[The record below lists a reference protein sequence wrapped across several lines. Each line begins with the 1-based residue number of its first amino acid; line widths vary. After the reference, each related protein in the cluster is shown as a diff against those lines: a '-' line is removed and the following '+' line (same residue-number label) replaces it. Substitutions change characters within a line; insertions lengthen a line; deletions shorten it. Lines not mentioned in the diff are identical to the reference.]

1 MEDILR
7 NAFYEEAE
15 ELLQEI
21 EDCILEMD
29 HTGSAKENID
39 GLFRYVHTLKGSSAA
54 MQINDM
60 AKLTH
65 QLEDVLGMVRDG
77 KLDIGQE
84 MIDVMLHIL
93 DELKTRVMKHKVDED
108 YEIDVQ
114 RFITQLDMIRKKEAS
129 QENFNK
135 TYSIQIHLHE
145 DTFMKGARLFIVTD
159 RLGKAGEIQRTSWE
173 GLDINEIEGENFEII
188 YTSSLTKKEIED
200 LMFSISDIEKV
211 EVSEL
216 AVYEKAVQTKKP
228 KEELQSVIRV
238 NIKKLD
244 QLLRIVEELSVDKE
258 RLKQLM
264 KKVERKYSN
273 DDDVK
278 SIKSLDKFTGK
289 YNVLGELKGLAGTAI
304 LGDGDFA
311 YVLDVQTLLNEVIKS
326 KKGGYAV
333 GY

>member
-238 NIKKLD
+238 NIKK
-244 QLLRIVEELSVDKE
+244 IGSIA
-258 RLKQLM
+258 
-264 KKVERKYSN
+264 SN
-273 DDDVK
+273 
-278 SIKSLDKFTGK
+278 S
-289 YNVLGELKGLAGTAI
+289 
-304 LGDGDFA
+304 
-311 YVLDVQTLLNEVIKS
+311 
-326 KKGGYAV
+326 
-333 GY
+333 